1 VERTVRQAGPG
12 HASAVATLLA
22 QAFNDDPVMHWMQ
35 PIPSRRPAALRRLF
49 AAQLRHEYLPAG
61 GVQLIGGPTGQP
73 LAAAMWKPAG
83 TTGPRAS
90 RREELTM
97 TAAVVGALRTRLPVA
112 LTLRRALDGAHP
124 AEPHWYLN
132 KLGTAPTARGQGLA
146 SALLTAQARHC
157 DETSTAAYLE
167 ATRHELIGFYEKF
180 GFTCTA
186 PIDVPHGG
194 PAYGGCGALLAE
206 PPRISSHTFSA
217 GRRGVR

>member
-1 VERTVRQAGPG
+1 VGVERTVRQAGPG
-12 HASAVATLLA
+12 HASAVATMLA

-35 PIPSRRPAALRRLF
+35 PIPSRRSAALRRLF
-49 AAQLRHEYLPAG
+49 AAQLRHDYVPAG
-61 GVQLIGGPTGQP
+61 GVQLIGDPTGQP
-73 LAAAMWKPAG
+73 LAAAMWKPPG

-90 RREELTM
+90 RREDLTM
-97 TAAVVGALRTRLPVA
+97 TAAVVGALRTRLPAA

-132 KLGTAPTARGQGLA
+132 KLGTAHTARGQGLA
-146 SALLTAQARHC
+146 SALLSAQARYC

-167 ATRHELIGFYEKF
+167 ATRHELIGFYETF

-194 PAYGGCGALLAE
+194 PRVWGMWRA
-206 PPRISSHTFSA
+206 PR
-217 GRRGVR
+217 

>member
-1 VERTVRQAGPG
+1 M
-12 HASAVATLLA
+12 LA

-49 AAQLRHEYLPAG
+49 AAQLRHDYVPAG
-61 GVQLIGGPTGQP
+61 GVQLIGDPTGQP
-73 LAAAMWKPAG
+73 LAAAMWKPPG

-90 RREELTM
+90 RREDLTM
-97 TAAVVGALRTRLPVA
+97 TAAVVGALRTRLPAA
-112 LTLRRALDGAHP
+112 LTLRRALDGVHP

-132 KLGTAPTARGQGLA
+132 KLGTAQTARGQGLA
-146 SALLTAQARHC
+146 SALLSAQARYC

-194 PAYGGCGALLAE
+194 PRVWGMWRA
-206 PPRISSHTFSA
+206 PR
-217 GRRGVR
+217 